1 MTSSLEHLTI
11 LNKTPLHLT
20 QIPLHSLKR
29 RVFFEPKRKGARFMG
44 LKTRVLIPF
53 YLLRYDG

>member
-11 LNKTPLHLT
+11 LNKTPLRLT
-20 QIPLHSLKR
+20 QIPLHSLKC
-29 RVFFEPKRKGARFMG
+29 RVFEPKRKGARFMG

-53 YLLRYDG
+53 YLLKYDG